1 MRVMSKIKLPRKRK
15 KEYIK
20 QKSRG
25 DYYMTRILSEILVEE
40 ERKFGDRFYELR
52 VPRKNDSKTN
62 NRYPYNGYVIVKR
75 W

>member
-1 MRVMSKIKLPRKRK
+1 MSKIKLPRKRK

-20 QKSRG
+20 QKSRS
-25 DYYMTRILSEILVEE
+25 DYYMVVILAEILVEE

-52 VPRKNDSKTN
+52 IPTRNDIGKKNN
-62 NRYPYNGYVIVKR
+62 VYPNGNIIVKR